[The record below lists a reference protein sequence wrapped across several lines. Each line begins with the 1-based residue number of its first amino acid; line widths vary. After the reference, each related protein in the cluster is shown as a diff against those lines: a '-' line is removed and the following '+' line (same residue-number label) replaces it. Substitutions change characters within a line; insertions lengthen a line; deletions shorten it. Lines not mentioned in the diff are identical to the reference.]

1 MPIPHNKTLTANAR
15 SLRREMT
22 KEEKQL
28 WYQFLKPLSIMVHR
42 QKVIL
47 NYIADF
53 YIDSKKIVIELDGR
67 QHLTPE
73 NKAADEKRDAD
84 LAELGI
90 TVLRYPNKLIHTDFY
105 QVCHDIGRHCG
116 LYLEN

>member
-1 MPIPHNKTLTANAR
+1 MPIPHNKNLTDNAR
-15 SLRREMT
+15 KLRREMT

-28 WYQFLKPLSIMVHR
+28 WYQYLKTFPLTVRR

-47 NYIADF
+47 GYIVDF

-73 NKAADEKRDAD
+73 NKAADAKRDAD

-90 TVLRYPNKLIHTDFY
+90 KVLRYPNRLIHTDFC
-105 QVCHDIGRHCG
+105 QVCLDIGRHCG
-116 LYLEN
+116 LYRN

>member
-1 MPIPHNKTLTANAR
+1 MPLPHNPKLTTNAR
-15 SLRREMT
+15 TLRREMT
-22 KEEKQL
+22 PEEKQL
-28 WYQFLKPLSIMVHR
+28 WYQFLKPLPFMVHR

-47 NYIADF
+47 NYIVDF

-73 NKAADEKRDAD
+73 NRAADEKRDAD

-90 TVLRYPNKLIHTDFY
+90 RVLRYPNRLIHTDFY
-105 QVCHDIGRHCG
+105 QVCLDIGRHCG
-116 LYLEN
+116 FYRE